1 MKRRN
6 LLLAAACA
14 APVLSYAQAFPVRP
28 LKMIVGFPPGGG
40 SDVMGRT
47 VADRMGHYL
56 GQQVVVENR
65 PGANGNLGAE
75 LAAKL
80 PGDGYA
86 LLLISASHAINVSLY
101 RRLGYDLLKDFAPIG
116 MVGSIP
122 NSVVVHPS
130 LGVSNIA
137 ELIALAK
144 RQPGKISYASSG
156 SGSPEHLTGEMF
168 KAAAGIDL
176 QHIPYKGSGQSVIDL
191 TAGHVSVGFNTL
203 PSIIPHAKSGGL
215 RLLAVTTA
223 RRTPS
228 SPDTP
233 TLSESGLAGFDM
245 STWYAL
251 MAPAGTPAATVAQ
264 LNTALIAALGEAEV
278 KTRLAALGADIRT
291 SSAGELGTFVRTEA
305 ERFRR
310 VVDATGARLD

>member
-1 MKRRN
+1 MKRRT

-14 APVLSYAQAFPVRP
+14 APALGHAQAFPNRP
-28 LKMIVGFPPGGG
+28 IKMIIGFPPGGG

-47 VADRMGHYL
+47 VAERMGHYL

-75 LAAKL
+75 VAAKL
-80 PGDGYA
+80 PGDGYG

-101 RRLGYDLLKDFAPIG
+101 RRLGYDLLKDFVPVG

-130 LGVSNIA
+130 LGVNTIA
-137 ELIALAK
+137 DFIALAK

-168 KAAAGIDL
+168 KAAAGVDM

-191 TAGHVSVGFNTL
+191 AAGHVSVGFNTL
-203 PSIIPHAKSGGL
+203 PSIMPHAKSGGL

-251 MAPAGTPAATVAQ
+251 VAPAGTPADIVTR
-264 LNTALIAALGEAEV
+264 LNAALVAALGEAEV
-278 KTRLAALGADIRT
+278 KTRLAGLGADVRT
-291 SSAGELGTFVRTEA
+291 STAAEQGSFVRAET